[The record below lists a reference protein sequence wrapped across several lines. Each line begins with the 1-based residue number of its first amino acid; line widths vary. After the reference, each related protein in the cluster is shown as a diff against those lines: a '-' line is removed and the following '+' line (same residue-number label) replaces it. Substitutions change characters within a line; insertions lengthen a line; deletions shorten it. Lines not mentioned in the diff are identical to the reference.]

1 MSLLGII
8 PNKTLQLIA
17 TSAYAAVNG
26 RTLPDIPECRVM
38 AHTDTMV
45 LWATNYKVAG
55 GAFVMIISVRGTLGA
70 NALDWDAN
78 ISIPFNGLE
87 NSSRFQ
93 EDEAQVR
100 EWQEF
105 LEAEFKNIDLVY
117 YGVGHSLGGAICD
130 NLLRDRLITTA
141 ITFNSAVEPKN
152 LGMTY
157 EGFDVKRIYADGD
170 PLYILFGQYANP
182 KPKVL
187 PSSDL
192 PPLPDV
198 PDNILGWLT
207 AALERHKLSQF
218 VGLGA
223 RRARVARVGLKPFG
237 VWRGASHPAGSP
249 EDMVR
254 ADNLYSRDQLR
265 GVKVGL
271 GGRGRTI
278 VTTTTTVNSD
288 GEVRAA
294 LNGLG
299 RTGGVRYVAEK
310 GDRGWNVVGLRE
322 WRDAMRGPKREV
334 IRQSLTREE
343 AERVAD
349 RENGIRATPEA
360 PPPESHF
367 APMRPSTI
375 EPTPFMTPIQQLQ
388 YRYLNDPVG
397 QYKNTP
403 EQKLALLQ
411 YDAGRTKMVAR
422 AQEKKEVEVEK
433 SPKSPKSPKKEQTP
447 TLSAD
452 PPKKTGGAVLSK
464 FDPAAGLPAD
474 TPFGND
480 PRSLR
485 EIELGLRAVAHND
498 ERTPDQRAFARLLA
512 DDAFERNNNI
522 DLDEGHV
529 KAQRRAVKDAF
540 RDTRTEQDADRA
552 EVLAEGPVTKDA
564 YGPANAKRRARSIKQ
579 EQERQRREALAA
591 KQEAADVRAQ
601 AEADIKAGQVRKA
614 QEVEAKAKAEAE
626 AKVAKAKADAEAKI
640 AKAKADAEARVAKAK
655 ADAEEK
661 AAREEQS
668 RVDKARAEA
677 EKAAKAEAEK
687 AKEPPKPKAKAPK
700 VKAPKQLTAAELREA
715 EDLRVL
721 EEEQAKA
728 SAERAEANAKA
739 IDRIRKGV
747 MPEKFATLMK
757 GGLEGEWDVWRYEAA
772 LEDVTEALI
781 RMPAAVAANPRLTG
795 VTIFGRQMTFDD
807 LKKAPKVISDE
818 LRKVLPL
825 IVKFLEENGE
835 VYEEWLRSE
844 VGKREVGAVVSG
856 IESLLANMET
866 ATLRLFSDQLETWH
880 EGEIRRAL
888 RWWKTKVRTGEGAG
902 RQHKP
907 FLYSRSDLTTN
918 EKAKERAQHYRTLK
932 QVAANAYIHKPDAP
946 RTTALF
952 DGKPKLVFLTEQQ
965 METEAARGLN
975 PPKKTLPKE
984 DSERKPYVGAKMKRE
999 FLKTHTAEEL
1009 KAATK
1014 KYKEGGVTWESLF

>member
-26 RTLPDIPECRVM
+26 RTLPDIPECRAM
-38 AHTDTMV
+38 AYTKTMV

-55 GAFVMIISVRGTLGA
+55 GAFVMIISVRGTFGA
-70 NALDWDAN
+70 DTTDWDAN

-93 EDEAQVR
+93 EDEAQVL

-105 LEAEFKNIDLVY
+105 LKAEFKNIALVY

-157 EGFDVKRIYADGD
+157 EGFDVKRIYAEGD
-170 PLYILFGQYANP
+170 PLYTLFGQYANP

-187 PSSDL
+187 PSSEL

-198 PDNILGWLT
+198 PDNIIGWLT
-207 AALERHKLSQF
+207 TALERHKLSQF
-218 VGLGA
+218 VGLGS
-223 RRARVARVGLKPFG
+223 RRMCGLKPFG
-237 VWRGASHPAGSP
+237 VWRGAAHPAGSP

-271 GGRGRTI
+271 GRTI
-278 VTTTTTVNSD
+278 VTTTTTVNTD

-299 RTGGVRYVAEK
+299 RA
-310 GDRGWNVVGLRE
+310 
-322 WRDAMRGPKREV
+322 
-334 IRQSLTREE
+334 
-343 AERVAD
+343 
-349 RENGIRATPEA
+349 
-360 PPPESHF
+360 
-367 APMRPSTI
+367 
-375 EPTPFMTPIQQLQ
+375 
-388 YRYLNDPVG
+388 
-397 QYKNTP
+397 
-403 EQKLALLQ
+403 
-411 YDAGRTKMVAR
+411 
-422 AQEKKEVEVEK
+422 
-433 SPKSPKSPKKEQTP
+433 
-447 TLSAD
+447 
-452 PPKKTGGAVLSK
+452 GGAVLSK
-464 FDPAAGLPAD
+464 FEPAAGLPAD

-540 RDTRTEQDADRA
+540 RETRAEQEADRA

-564 YGPANAKRRARSIKQ
+564 YGPANAKRRAKSIKQ

-591 KQEAADVRAQ
+591 KQEAADAKAK
-601 AEADIKAGQVRKA
+601 AEADIKAARAQAAQEAQAKA
-614 QEVEAKAKAEAE
+614 QADAEAKVAKAKADAE

-640 AKAKADAEARVAKAK
+640 AKAK

-677 EKAAKAEAEK
+677 ERAAKAEAEK

-700 VKAPKQLTAAELREA
+700 VKAPKPLTAAELREA
-715 EDLRVL
+715 EDLRAL
-721 EEEQAKA
+721 EEGLAKA
-728 SAERAEANAKA
+728 SAEKAEANAKA
-739 IDRIRKGV
+739 VAKARSERLSRTVMSVFDSEWKLYYWGRIRSILLQAIEEREEEKAKGKAGILLYGR
-747 MPEKFATLMK
+747 ELRFED
-757 GGLEGEWDVWRYEAA
+757 LEEALERADGIIQISTQLITDALGKYSEAEMEQRLRVDDAEYNIFDILTRQLSAGQLVFGEDTADWKKEERDAA
-772 LEDVTEALI
+772 LEWIA
-781 RMPAAVAANPRLTG
+781 R
-795 VTIFGRQMTFDD
+795 
-807 LKKAPKVISDE
+807 KK
-818 LRKVLPL
+818 
-825 IVKFLEENGE
+825 N
-835 VYEEWLRSE
+835 
-844 VGKREVGAVVSG
+844 
-856 IESLLANMET
+856 
-866 ATLRLFSDQLETWH
+866 
-880 EGEIRRAL
+880 AL
-888 RWWKTKVRTGEGAG
+888 RGEG

-1009 KAATK
+1009 KVATK